1 MTARIGV
8 VGCGDWGR
16 NHIRTAAGLGA
27 LAAVADAD
35 EGRRSRTGAE
45 FGVPALSPEA
55 MLADPGIDGIILALP
70 PHRHAQVALDVL
82 RAGKHLLVEKPM
94 SLDIAGAEAIVAA
107 ARAAGV
113 VAMTG
118 HLLRF
123 HPAFEALE
131 ALVRAGAL
139 GRVRYIHTTRIGLG
153 KFFQQTDA
161 LWDIAPHD
169 LSMLLA
175 VTRELPVRAHL
186 EGTAVLT
193 AAPDFAHL
201 HLTFPSGIRSHS
213 FISRLSP
220 RRDRRFTVIGE
231 AGMAVYDD
239 LEPWDRKLAIYR
251 HRIHQTDG
259 AIRVE
264 GVEPEFVPL
273 AETLPLEAEQR
284 HFLTCIA
291 TGAVP
296 RADVAEGLD
305 VLRVLAAVDG
315 QRGRIPDTA
324 ALEETSA

>member
-8 VGCGDWGR
+8 IGCGDWGR
-16 NHIRTAAGLGA
+16 NHIRTAAALGA

-35 EGRRSRTGAE
+35 PARAARVGAE
-45 FGVPALSPEA
+45 FGVPGLVPADL
-55 MLADPGIDGIILALP
+55 LARGDIDGVILALP
-70 PHRHAQVALDVL
+70 PNRHAGAALEVL

-94 SLDIAGAEAIVAA
+94 ALDLAGAEAIVAA
-107 ARAAGV
+107 TRAAGV

-131 ALVRAGAL
+131 ALVHRGDL

-153 KFFQQTDA
+153 KFFQETDA

-175 VTRELPVRAHL
+175 VTRAVPVRVHL
-186 EGTAVLT
+186 EGAAMVSE
-193 AAPDFAHL
+193 APDFAHL
-201 HLTFPSGIRSHS
+201 HLTFPGGVRSHS

-239 LEPWDRKLAIYR
+239 LEPWERKLAIYR
-251 HRIHQTDG
+251 HRILSEGG

-264 GVEPEFVPL
+264 GVEPDYVPL
-273 AETLPLEAEQR
+273 AETLPLTAEHV
-284 HFLTCIA
+284 HFLACIG
-291 TGAVP
+291 TGAAP
-296 RADVAEGLD
+296 RASVAEGLD
-305 VLRVLAAVDG
+305 VLRVLAAADG
-315 QRGRIPDTA
+315 QRGRIAPDA
-324 ALEETSA
+324 A